1 MKKINVFDI
10 SRLRTEESFGFVK
23 KVIELTAKLP
33 GMDGPITT
41 EGEGGASSTLVD
53 ARTLLMD
60 KQDKLDLALKN
71 PTSVPTTKEA
81 TQRDAFRDK
90 AWQKSRMFL
99 KIMMENP
106 LAEKSKLAAVLFALY
121 EKYGDPTSLSRTEES
136 GILHNLI
143 QDLSEHNSNF
153 EKIHFTEWFNQ
164 LEDAEEA
171 YLDAWKQN
179 DTERKG
185 LAVGVIQQ
193 AKKDMENAYRNLVEQ
208 VNSLARVYGE
218 EYYEDFIDSMNLLI
232 NDHKKVLKLRAT
244 LIKKKKADK
253 EK

>member
-1 MKKINVFDI
+1 
-10 SRLRTEESFGFVK
+10 
-23 KVIELTAKLP
+23 
-33 GMDGPITT
+33 
-41 EGEGGASSTLVD
+41 
-53 ARTLLMD
+53 
-60 KQDKLDLALKN
+60 
-71 PTSVPTTKEA
+71 
-81 TQRDAFRDK
+81 
-90 AWQKSRMFL
+90 
-99 KIMMENP
+99 MENP
-106 LAEKSKLAAVLFALY
+106 LAEKSKLAAVLFTLY

-185 LAVGVIQQ
+185 LVVGVIQQ